1 MSLEW
6 SLFLEITVC
15 FSSTWQDRGK
25 TGIKVENSLKILV
38 LEQYL
43 THNRFSIILAVIII
57 NNDHQ
62 FNCSLV
68 PNYITTLL
76 LFPLQLYNMESIII
90 SMLQISIV
98 RLRDTKSLRQCHTA
112 YRDKFAPFV
121 LDPTNQAII

>member
-15 FSSTWQDRGK
+15 FSSAWQDRGK

-38 LEQYL
+38 LEQHL
-43 THNRFSIILAVIII
+43 THNRFSIILAIII
-57 NNDHQ
+57 TNNDHQ

-68 PNYITTLL
+68 PKYITILL
-76 LFPLQLYNMESIII
+76 FFPLQLYNMGSIIV

-98 RLRDTKSLRQCHTA
+98 RLGDTKSLRQGHTA
-112 YRDKFAPFV
+112 CRR
-121 LDPTNQAII
+121 